1 MISHRYHSVFVHVP
15 KTAGTSIEFALG
27 HFRKMRWGV
36 QDHRSIREI
45 EPLSLHDMLGM
56 AGQGAGRKILLK
68 RARAMLAGRPSVS
81 RLHYQTYFKFT
92 FVRNPWARIYSWYR
106 NVLREPRHRRA
117 YGVPSDCA
125 FPVFV
130 HRHLDPTRGPMRS
143 QLHWLLDKDN
153 RIPLDF
159 VGRFE
164 HLDRDF
170 EFVREKLRLP
180 DGELPKLVMGGD
192 ALNYVERYDPPMID
206 RIARLY
212 AAEIEQFGFR
222 FGE

>member
-1 MISHRYHSVFVHVP
+1 
-15 KTAGTSIEFALG
+15 
-27 HFRKMRWGV
+27 
-36 QDHRSIREI
+36 
-45 EPLSLHDMLGM
+45 
-56 AGQGAGRKILLK
+56 
-68 RARAMLAGRPSVS
+68 
-81 RLHYQTYFKFT
+81 
-92 FVRNPWARIYSWYR
+92 
-106 NVLREPRHRRA
+106 
-117 YGVPSDCA
+117 
-125 FPVFV
+125 
-130 HRHLDPTRGPMRS
+130 MRS